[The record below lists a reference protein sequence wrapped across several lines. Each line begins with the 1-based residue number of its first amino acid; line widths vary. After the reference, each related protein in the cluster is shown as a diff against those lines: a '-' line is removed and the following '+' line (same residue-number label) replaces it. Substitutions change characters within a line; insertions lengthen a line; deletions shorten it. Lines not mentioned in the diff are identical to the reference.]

1 MTCRRR
7 SKERVAR
14 VVGTAVV
21 GMLSIIPRAQWARQL
36 VAGDG
41 RVDDLA
47 QAVVAGQWSGLA
59 ARPVELIKG
68 AVERGR
74 HARRLFIPEAVG
86 PEEQLDRKGDVPQ
99 PEPPHELRRL
109 FRDPPERV
117 VSRARLVEAPHLAL
131 GQPDPFQPVALLREV
146 ELEDP
151 IERERGAEPL
161 TPGHAERLRNA
172 LELRFEPGAGFHVA
186 EVGPLRRRLLR
197 PLPLV
202 GPAERFDFPLHGVK
216 VVGVDPSQLFEQF
229 LTTGGRDVA
238 VAVEVREDLGVVLPE
253 RRERGGHVLGRGPLP
268 VRPPDVEDLL
278 EAHRLMSLPAAAR
291 HESGERP
298 RPRLR

>member
-1 MTCRRR
+1 MPR
-7 SKERVAR
+7 SCGRAGPSRPAGTPRLATRTARNRVAVQR
-14 VVGTAVV
+14 RAGRLQTVQAVGHDLPEAVEGKGGQGGGDCGCRHVVHYTA
-21 GMLSIIPRAQWARQL
+21 GSMARQL

-86 PEEQLDRKGDVPQ
+86 PEEQLDRKGDEPQ

-117 VSRARLVEAPHLAL
+117 VSCGRLVEAPHPAP

-151 IERERGAEPL
+151 RSSE
-161 TPGHAERLRNA
+161 T
-172 LELRFEPGAGFHVA
+172 
-186 EVGPLRRRLLR
+186 RRR
-197 PLPLV
+197 
-202 GPAERFDFPLHGVK
+202 
-216 VVGVDPSQLFEQF
+216 
-229 LTTGGRDVA
+229 T
-238 VAVEVREDLGVVLPE
+238 
-253 RRERGGHVLGRGPLP
+253 
-268 VRPPDVEDLL
+268 PD
-278 EAHRLMSLPAAAR
+278 A
-291 HESGERP
+291 GTC
-298 RPRLR
+298 